1 MKKIIY
7 SLFVVI
13 IGLGILSGCS
23 SNVEKTA
30 DSQLSSSVQRQEA
43 TIVLQE
49 DGKDFANQKVTFET
63 GENLLEVL
71 QKTFKVEEEKGF
83 ITEIEGRKQ
92 NQEKQKYWLFTIDG
106 ESATKGAAEIE
117 LKSGQKIVFNL
128 AKI

>member
-13 IGLGILSGCS
+13 IGVGVLSGCS
-23 SNVEKTA
+23 SNVEKAA
-30 DSQLSSSVQRQEA
+30 DSQLSSSVQQQEA

-63 GENLLEVL
+63 GGNLLEVL

-106 ESATKGAAEIE
+106 ESATKGAAEIK

>member
-7 SLFVVI
+7 SLFVIV
-13 IGLGILSGCS
+13 IGLGILGGCS
-23 SNVEKTA
+23 SNIEKTSS
-30 DSQLSSSVQRQEA
+30 SQLSSSVQQQEA

-49 DGKDFANQKVTFET
+49 DGKEFANQKVDFET

-83 ITEIEGRKQ
+83 ITEIEGHKQ
-92 NQEKQKYWLFTIDG
+92 NQTGQKYWLFTIDG

-117 LKSGQKIVFNL
+117 LKPGQKIVFNL

>member
-1 MKKIIY
+1 M
-7 SLFVVI
+7 
-13 IGLGILSGCS
+13 
-23 SNVEKTA
+23 
-30 DSQLSSSVQRQEA
+30 QLQEA

-117 LKSGQKIVFNL
+117 LKSGQKIVFHL

>member
-7 SLFVVI
+7 SLVVVLV
-13 IGLGILSGCS
+13 GLGILGGC
-23 SNVEKTA
+23 NTIEKTTS
-30 DSQLSSSVQRQEA
+30 SQLSASVQRQEA
-43 TIVLQE
+43 TILLQE
-49 DGKDFANQKVTFET
+49 DGKEFANQKVTFET

-83 ITEIEGRKQ
+83 ITEIEGYKQ
-92 NQEKQKYWLFTIDG
+92 DQTQQKYWLFTIDG

-117 LKSGQKIVFNL
+117 LKPGQKIVFNL

>member
-13 IGLGILSGCS
+13 IGLGILGGCS
-23 SNVEKTA
+23 NNIEKTSG
-30 DSQLSSSVQRQEA
+30 SQLSTSMQQQEA
-43 TIVLQE
+43 TITLQE
-49 DGKDFANQKVTFET
+49 DGKNFTDQKVTFET

-71 QKTFKVEEEKGF
+71 QKTFEVKEEKGF

-92 NQEKQKYWLFTIDG
+92 NQAEQKYWLFTIDG

-117 LKSGQKIVFNL
+117 LKPGQKIVFNL